1 LGDPKKAV
9 IKLSIPM
16 IVAMLVQTTYNL
28 FDAIWV
34 AGLGADALAAIGF
47 VFPIYFMALGL
58 ANGLGVG
65 GGSAISRRIGA
76 GDKAGADSTASHTIV
91 MMLILAI
98 GFTIPILIFAEDIFV
113 AIGAGNTAGM
123 ATEYAQ
129 ILFGASIII
138 FFTSVAMAILRS
150 EGDAKRPMYAMI
162 LGSVLN
168 IALDPILI
176 YGFDMGVAGAAW
188 ASVIS
193 FGIAAILLFY
203 WLILE
208 KSTFVS
214 FIFKGFRFKG
224 AVVKDILRVGLPAS
238 VQQLSMS
245 VTGFVMN
252 IIILTVST
260 TDGVAIYSTGWRI
273 FSVAVVPLIGIAYAV
288 TPISGAAFGARR
300 FEKIKVTHLY
310 ATKLGLIIEV
320 FIGVF
325 MFIFAAQIAAIFTYS
340 EGASHLAPDLIIF
353 LQILAISNPT
363 VAFGMLS
370 SSVFQG
376 VGKGTS
382 ALIATV
388 LRTLILSLIL
398 AFLLGNVMGLGLT
411 GIWLGIALANFVGS
425 MVVFNWVR
433 YYYNE
438 LIRENPT
445 DGATHTVKSPE

>member
-1 LGDPKKAV
+1 MGDPKKAV

-91 MMLILAI
+91 MMLILVI
-98 GFTIPILIFAEDIFV
+98 GFTFPILIFAEDIFV

-138 FFTSVAMAILRS
+138 FFTSIAMAILRS

-168 IALDPILI
+168 IALDPIFI

-300 FEKIKVTHLY
+300 FEKIRVTHLY

-320 FIGVF
+320 FIGAF

-398 AFLLGNVMGLGLT
+398 AFLLGNVMGLGLI

-438 LIRENPT
+438 LIRENPG
-445 DGATHTVKSPE
+445 DSATHTVKSPE

>member
-1 LGDPKKAV
+1 MGDPKKAV

-91 MMLILAI
+91 MMLILVI
-98 GFTIPILIFAEDIFV
+98 GFTFPILIFAEDIFV

-138 FFTSVAMAILRS
+138 FFTSIAMAILRS

-168 IALDPILI
+168 IALDPIFI

-300 FEKIKVTHLY
+300 FEKIRVTHLY

-320 FIGVF
+320 FIGAF

-398 AFLLGNVMGLGLT
+398 AFLLGNVMGLGLI

-438 LIRENPT
+438 LIRENP
-445 DGATHTVKSPE
+445 GESATHTVKSPE